1 MNSVLILSWS
11 LKKGVNAY
19 KLLKEYL
26 SNGINKGLGCFEA
39 CSYMSI
45 KVTEAGERD
54 AVVKNQGELI
64 LSFRQKIHKTEAYY
78 LYEGISLVADTG
90 GFVGL
95 FLGASVY
102 QMADL
107 FESFM
112 SRVSIF

>member
-1 MNSVLILSWS
+1 MCPFFIMVIQKG
-11 LKKGVNAY
+11 LKAY
-19 KLLKEYL
+19 NLLKEYL
-26 SNGINKGLGCFEA
+26 SNGINKGLGCLEA

-45 KVTEAGERD
+45 KVTKAGEREEKEL
-54 AVVKNQGELI
+54 KNQGRLI

>member
-1 MNSVLILSWS
+1 MCPFFIMVI
-11 LKKGVNAY
+11 KKGLKAY
-19 KLLKEYL
+19 NLLKEYL
-26 SNGINKGLGCFEA
+26 SNGMNKDLGCLEA

-45 KVTEAGERD
+45 KVTKAGEREEKQL
-54 AVVKNQGELI
+54 KNQGRLI